1 TEFTNKYLGKPTK
14 WTTYVTKEAIPNDI
28 LMSVRAPVG
37 PVNIAN
43 QKICIGRGLAAIRC
57 KENILVDYLFA
68 CLKCKENDIN
78 GNGGAV
84 FDSISR
90 KDISSIKVPL
100 PPLHI
105 QEEIVKEIEGYQKII
120 DGAIQVVENYKPTIK
135 IDPSWEMV
143 RIGDYFADT
152 KLGLVRSKGEQG
164 IDKSIPYIKMDCIV
178 GNGNLDL
185 SKVVYIDATKEEI
198 ENYSLRDLDFIYNTR
213 NTPELVGKSAVYRG
227 ESNKYIF
234 NNNILRIRFKSD
246 INPIFIN
253 LYLNSNEGQD
263 KVKRLVNGTT
273 SVAAIYQKDF
283 ASILVPLPSPEIQQ
297 NIVEKIT
304 EEMSIIEKNKRLIEI
319 FEQKIKDK
327 ITEVWGD

>member
-1 TEFTNKYLGKPTK
+1 MVLFTIQKYT
-14 WTTYVTKEAIPNDI
+14 
-28 LMSVRAPVG
+28 
-37 PVNIAN
+37 
-43 QKICIGRGLAAIRC
+43 Q
-57 KENILVDYLFA
+57 
-68 CLKCKENDIN
+68 
-78 GNGGAV
+78 
-84 FDSISR
+84 
-90 KDISSIKVPL
+90 
-100 PPLHI
+100 
-105 QEEIVKEIEGYQKII
+105 
-120 DGAIQVVENYKPTIK
+120 
-135 IDPSWEMV
+135 
-143 RIGDYFADT
+143 
-152 KLGLVRSKGEQG
+152 
-164 IDKSIPYIKMDCIV
+164 
-178 GNGNLDL
+178 
-185 SKVVYIDATKEEI
+185 
-198 ENYSLRDLDFIYNTR
+198 
-213 NTPELVGKSAVYRG
+213 LVGKSAVYRG